1 MNKTILFCLISAMF
15 SNAYGQSLTV
25 EERLAL
31 LEKQLQENTAELKNT
46 KAELTRYKQAD
57 KTNRNPVSSADEK
70 IQPTTNSATSTVA
83 VASSNSNK
91 TGNSATTKVNNDLT
105 LKDISDFV
113 KNDIGFSYNGYF
125 RSGWGTANHG
135 SPKEYAIG
143 SLGRFGNEYTSW
155 FDLQLKQKVY
165 DQDGKTAHAVVMLDG
180 NVGEQYNNAVFD
192 KDTES
197 NYNFLIS
204 ISRRRDFLILPL
216 KLIFG

>member
-1 MNKTILFCLISAMF
+1 
-15 SNAYGQSLTV
+15 
-25 EERLAL
+25 
-31 LEKQLQENTAELKNT
+31 
-46 KAELTRYKQAD
+46 
-57 KTNRNPVSSADEK
+57 EK
-70 IQPTTNSATSTVA
+70 IQPTTNSATSTIA
-83 VASSNSNK
+83 ATSSTSNK
-91 TGNSATTKVNNDLT
+91 TGNSATTIVNNDLT
-105 LKDISDFV
+105 LKEISDFV

-192 KDTES
+192 
-197 NYNFLIS
+197 
-204 ISRRRDFLILPL
+204 
-216 KLIFG
+216 